1 LVLRVALHVRGT
13 ICMPG
18 NNAYQFVDSNIVV
31 YAHDLSAGDKN
42 RKARELIES
51 LWESRTGCL
60 SLQVLQEF
68 YVTVTQKVPIPLEPT
83 NASTIIND
91 LLFWRVHEPRSKDV
105 IEAISIQQRY
115 QISFWDAMIIQSAIQ
130 LGCQVIW
137 SEDLN
142 SEQLYE
148 GIRLANPFHPLS
160 ECNEVNP

>member
-1 LVLRVALHVRGT
+1 
-13 ICMPG
+13 MPG
-18 NNAYQFVDSNIVV
+18 NAPYQFVDSSIVV
-31 YAHDLSAGDKN
+31 YAHDLSAGVKN

-68 YVTVTQKVPIPLEPT
+68 LITVTQKVPTPLE
-83 NASTIIND
+83 ASDATRIIND

-105 IEAISIQQRY
+105 LEAISIQQRY
-115 QISFWDAMIIQSAIQ
+115 KISFWDAMIIQSAIQ

-137 SEDLN
+137 SEDLK
-142 SEQLYE
+142 SEQIYE

-160 ECNEVNP
+160 ESNEVNP